1 MRKAKRRALLC
12 LLLTLLLSL
21 ALCACGASP
30 RDGADL
36 TVYFFSA
43 GKADAILLTTDSA
56 AVLIDC
62 GEKGFG
68 QTILDR
74 LAEQGVTEI
83 DTLIITHFD
92 QDHVGG
98 AARVINRIPVK
109 SVLQSDCPRDSEEY
123 EKYLKALKSA
133 GIEAVTL
140 REEYSFTLDGVRFT
154 VDPPLLTDYKKD
166 DSNNSSLI
174 VTVST
179 GAYTLLFTGDAQTE
193 RLAEYL
199 AASPADCDLIKLP
212 HHGGEEPLT
221 DALLAAT
228 TPSYAVITCSAEE
241 PDISAVLD
249 SLERA
254 GVPIWRT
261 DEGPVLVLC
270 RGDELSVTYETSQQ
284 EQNENGCF

>member
-1 MRKAKRRALLC
+1 MRKARGRVMLC
-12 LLLTLLLSL
+12 LLLILLLSL
-21 ALCACGASP
+21 ALCACGAST
-30 RDGADL
+30 REGADL

-43 GKADAILLTTDSA
+43 GKADAILLTTENS

-74 LAEQGVTEI
+74 LAAQGVTEI

-92 QDHVGG
+92 RDHVGG
-98 AARVINRIPVK
+98 AARVINRIPVG

-123 EKYLKALKSA
+123 EKYVKALENA

-154 VDPPLLTDYKKD
+154 VAPPLLTDYKKD

-179 GAYTLLFTGDAQTE
+179 GAHTLLFTGDAQTE

-241 PDISAVLD
+241 PDISASLD
-249 SLERA
+249 SLDRA

-270 RGDELSVTYETSQQ
+270 RGADISVAYDTAR
-284 EQNENGCF
+284 